1 MAARSATEAYEQ
13 RRAFERLKLLMDEQR
28 KTHDEQFF
36 RRMEL
41 RCREV
46 EEGFPKNVP
55 SRLYGLVSK
64 YGWSIVRPGIAL
76 GLVVILGWVILGPV
90 LCWGG
95 GPAVEVPA
103 CSFRGLYVS
112 VSNTFGFLG
121 LWRLIPD
128 GVENLLQA
136 SVLAMIVKV
145 VQAVLGPVFLFF
157 VLLALRNR
165 YRMR

>member
-1 MAARSATEAYEQ
+1 M
-13 RRAFERLKLLMDEQR
+13 KLLMDGQK
-28 KTHDEQFF
+28 KTHDEQMFH
-36 RRMEL
+36 RMEL

-46 EEGFPKNVP
+46 EEGFPRNVP
-55 SRLYGLVSK
+55 SRVYGLVSE
-64 YGWSIVRPGIAL
+64 YGWSFVRPGIAL
-76 GLVVILGWVILGPV
+76 ALVVMLGWFVLGPL

-95 GPAVEVPA
+95 GTAAEVSA

-128 GVENLLQA
+128 GVEAVLQQ
-136 SVLAMIVKV
+136 SVLAMVVKV